1 MWKEHRE
8 QTDQQMVVEVCAST
22 LRVAYL
28 RREERSDRGQDQE
41 SKPTIVFRSV
51 KWRSQ
56 SSSLLSAEGVE
67 EFRAA
72 LQTLVSKEKL
82 NNHRARIVL
91 NGDFC
96 VTRVVRGMLDEVQR
110 ELAQL
115 QDRSHRYLSLGPGEK
130 ASAVSLHQVDARHH
144 HALMTVANREV
155 LSSLAQAAKDAGL
168 HVTHIEPSL
177 VALSRLIGQLSFD
190 RDEPTAIMQLDERGV
205 EFGISYQGQL
215 LLDYRPGG
223 RSARDKVA
231 MIVSQHW
238 GRLQRYSARHFRN
251 SQHDL
256 SRLYVG
262 GAAQDVSLVL
272 SGFRGNM
279 RIEVKPLEVKWEEL
293 PWDSELGTFD
303 TEFAATVGACLATD
317 NSKSDFAG
325 PDLLDFAQHQSQT
338 SIRPLVGRTLA
349 PLAAVLLI
357 AIALLGMNL
366 HESNLCSGLE
376 HKLGENQ
383 AKVNKALEYRAQV
396 SRAMT
401 HLEHLHDIES
411 QTTRPDWAR
420 LLTLFGKTMP
430 GDVWLDQLNYVD
442 QEGVSLV
449 GASYNEEGIYDFVRA
464 LEGSPRISGV
474 TLNGTRLTRFR
485 SGPATQF
492 EIGFKYN
499 DERKNG
505 DKENSDD

>member
-1 MWKEHRE
+1 
-8 QTDQQMVVEVCAST
+8 
-22 LRVAYL
+22 
-28 RREERSDRGQDQE
+28 
-41 SKPTIVFRSV
+41 
-51 KWRSQ
+51 
-56 SSSLLSAEGVE
+56 
-67 EFRAA
+67 
-72 LQTLVSKEKL
+72 
-82 NNHRARIVL
+82 
-91 NGDFC
+91 
-96 VTRVVRGMLDEVQR
+96 
-110 ELAQL
+110 
-115 QDRSHRYLSLGPGEK
+115 
-130 ASAVSLHQVDARHH
+130 
-144 HALMTVANREV
+144 
-155 LSSLAQAAKDAGL
+155 
-168 HVTHIEPSL
+168 
-177 VALSRLIGQLSFD
+177 
-190 RDEPTAIMQLDERGV
+190 
-205 EFGISYQGQL
+205 
-215 LLDYRPGG
+215 
-223 RSARDKVA
+223 
-231 MIVSQHW
+231 
-238 GRLQRYSARHFRN
+238 
-251 SQHDL
+251 
-256 SRLYVG
+256 
-262 GAAQDVSLVL
+262 
-272 SGFRGNM
+272 
-279 RIEVKPLEVKWEEL
+279 
-293 PWDSELGTFD
+293 
-303 TEFAATVGACLATD
+303 
-317 NSKSDFAG
+317 
-325 PDLLDFAQHQSQT
+325 
-338 SIRPLVGRTLA
+338 
-349 PLAAVLLI
+349 LAAVLLI
-357 AIALLGMNL
+357 AFALLGMNL